1 MRYGQALRP
10 AQRLKIRICG
20 TPLLISPKDGDR
32 FREIRSQLS
41 FEPVRIVPEPCPKW
55 YVKHD
60 SQIRPASGFSL
71 LELLFVISIIIV
83 LASLFLGPA
92 SRVLGRVLADQ
103 WYDQAS
109 NLLRETV
116 NELNQRFQGLDS
128 FPLVTLERI
137 EAQGLLKPRELRF
150 LKDPRVTF
158 VPFTGSDPGDKI
170 VIQVQLKRGFWT
182 EGSELIERKEAITHV
197 PK

>member
-1 MRYGQALRP
+1 M
-10 AQRLKIRICG
+10 
-20 TPLLISPKDGDR
+20 
-32 FREIRSQLS
+32 
-41 FEPVRIVPEPCPKW
+41 
-55 YVKHD
+55 KHD
-60 SQIRPASGFSL
+60 TQIGPTSGFSL
-71 LELLFVISIIIV
+71 LELLCVISIIMV
-83 LASLFLGPA
+83 LASLLLGPA

-103 WYDQAS
+103 WSDQAS
-109 NLLRETV
+109 NLLAETV

-128 FPLVTLERI
+128 FPLVTLEQI
-137 EAQGLLKPRELRF
+137 EVQGLLKPRELRF

-158 VPFTGSDPGDKI
+158 VPFTGSDPADKI